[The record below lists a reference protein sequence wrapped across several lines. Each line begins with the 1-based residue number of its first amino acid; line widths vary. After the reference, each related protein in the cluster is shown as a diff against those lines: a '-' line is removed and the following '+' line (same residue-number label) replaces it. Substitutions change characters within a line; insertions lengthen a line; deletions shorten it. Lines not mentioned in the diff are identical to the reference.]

1 MTFFHSKYI
10 GHTLRRRGASGDTS
24 RIAAAV
30 AGARVDLNPHQVD
43 AALFALRSPLS
54 RGVLLAD
61 EVGLGKTIEAGLV
74 IAQRWAEGRR
84 RMLIVVPSNLRRQWH
99 QELAEKFFLP
109 AEIVEARSFQMAS
122 KSGVTRPFEPDD
134 AVVICS
140 YQFAR
145 NKAED
150 IATTPWDLVVIDEAH
165 RLRNVWKPGNVVATA
180 LKDAL
185 AGRPKILLTATPMQ
199 NSLLEL
205 FGLVSLID
213 DHVFGDLGS
222 FRERFMGPR
231 AALSELQA
239 RLNSVCH
246 RTLRRQVQAYVP
258 YTRRHA
264 QVEQFSLGAE
274 ERQLYDAVAS
284 YLSRAELHALPAQ
297 QRALTTMVLRK
308 LLASSSF
315 AIAGALET
323 MSKRLLAGLTGVPSE
338 DLETFDETMDEWGE
352 EASAD
357 AVPDRDAAA
366 IEAAELQEM
375 AKFAASIGQNAKGEA
390 LLSALKVAFEKANDL
405 GSAHKALIFTESRR
419 TQDYLTTLLRGSP
432 WGDEIVL
439 FNGSNTDPDSRKI
452 YQEWLERHRG
462 TDRVSGSRAADMRQA
477 LVDRF
482 RDRGKIMIATEAGAE
497 GINLQF
503 CALVVNYDLPWNPQ
517 RIEQRIGRCHRYG
530 QKHDVVV
537 VNFLNRDNAADQR
550 VHQLLAEKFSL
561 FEGVFG
567 ASDEVLGAIGSG
579 VDFERRVADIYQ
591 RCRHPAEITAAF
603 DALQAELAQEID
615 GEVSKTRI
623 KILEHFDDEVRER
636 LKATDAD
643 THAVLDRFERDL
655 MRLTAIELGED
666 ASWRSVDRF
675 SLLRGPKWAP
685 DIPLG
690 AYQGPRTLGDGHIY
704 RPSHP
709 LAQAAVQRACS
720 RDLAA
725 SELTFNLSGHS
736 GKISALERYLGRSG
750 WTTVEMLS
758 VEAGGE
764 GQDWVLHAG
773 VTDDGQVM
781 PSDAAERLWTVDAF
795 QGSTVTM
802 PASAMALLTD
812 VVSRAERSALD
823 AAQSRHAALLAEE
836 ERKLDN
842 WADDLKIGLER
853 EIREIDRLVA
863 DARRLATASLTLEQ
877 KLEAQRAVRAL
888 EQQRNQKRKRL
899 FEAQDE
905 IDIRRGDLI
914 AAIEARLTA
923 KVSKRQLFICRW
935 RIV

>member
-1 MTFFHSKYI
+1 MTHFHSKYLAHAL
-10 GHTLRRRGASGDTS
+10 GRRGAAGETS

-43 AALFALRSPLS
+43 AALFALRSPFS

-84 RMLIVVPSNLRRQWH
+84 RILIIVPSNLRRQWH

-109 AEIVEARSFQMAS
+109 AEIIEARSFQTADKSRAS
-122 KSGVTRPFEPDD
+122 RPFEPDE

-145 NKAED
+145 NKAD
-150 IATTPWDLVVIDEAH
+150 VIAGTQWDLVVIDEAH
-165 RLRNVWKPGNVVATA
+165 RLRNVWKPGNVVASA

-205 FGLVSLID
+205 YGLVSLID
-213 DHVFGDLGS
+213 DHVFGDIGS

-231 AALSELQA
+231 AALSDLKE
-239 RLNSVCH
+239 RLSKVSH

-264 QVEQFSLGAE
+264 IVEQFSLGVE
-274 ERQLYDAVAS
+274 ERQLYDAVAA
-284 YLSRAELHALPAQ
+284 YLARADLHALPAR

-323 MSKRLLAGLTGVPSE
+323 MAKRLLAGQTALPSE
-338 DLETFDETMDEWGE
+338 DLETFDETLDEWGE
-352 EASAD
+352 DATAG

-366 IEAAELQEM
+366 IEAAELQDM
-375 AKFAASIGQNAKGEA
+375 ATFAASIGQNAKGAA
-390 LLSALKVAFEKANDL
+390 LLSALKIAFQKANDL
-405 GSAHKALIFTESRR
+405 GAAQKALIFTESRR
-419 TQDYLTTLLRGSP
+419 TQDYLADLLRGTP

-439 FNGSNTDPDSRKI
+439 FNGSNTDPESRRI
-452 YQEWLERHRG
+452 YQDWLERHHG
-462 TDRVSGSRAADMRQA
+462 TDRVTGSRAADMRQA

-482 RDRGKIMIATEAGAE
+482 RERGKIMIATEAGAE

-591 RCRHPAEITAAF
+591 RCRHPEDITAAF
-603 DALQAELAQEID
+603 DALQAELSDEID
-615 GEVSKTRI
+615 SEISRTRVR
-623 KILEHFDDEVRER
+623 ILEHFDDEVRER
-636 LKATDAD
+636 LKATEAD

-655 MRLTAIELGED
+655 MRLTAIELGDD
-666 ASWRSVDRF
+666 AAWHSADRF
-675 SLLRGPKWAP
+675 RLLRAPDWAP
-685 DIPLG
+685 DLPPG
-690 AYQGPRTLGDGHIY
+690 DYHGPRTAGDGHIY
-704 RPSHP
+704 RPGHP
-709 LAQAAVQRACS
+709 LAQAALQRAGA
-720 RDLAA
+720 RDLAPA
-725 SELTFNLSGHS
+725 ELTFTLSGHP
-736 GKISALERYLGRSG
+736 GKISALERYLGRAG
-750 WTTVEMLS
+750 WAMVDMLC
-758 VEAGGE
+758 VDAGGE
-764 GQDWVLHAG
+764 GQDWLLEAV

-781 PSDAAERLWTVDAF
+781 AADAAERLWTVAAV
-795 QGSTVTM
+795 QGGAVTP
-802 PASAMALLTD
+802 PAPAIALLAEE
-812 VVSRAERSALD
+812 VARARRTALD
-823 AAQSRHAALLAEE
+823 AAQTRHAALLAEE

-842 WADDLKIGLER
+842 WADDLKLGLER
-853 EIREIDRLVA
+853 DLREIDRLVS
-863 DARRLATASLTLEQ
+863 DARRLATASLTLDQ
-877 KLEAQRAVRAL
+877 KLAAQKAVRAL
-888 EQQRNQKRKRL
+888 EQERNQKRKSL
-899 FEAQDE
+899 FDAQDR
-905 IDIRRGDLI
+905 IDSRRGDLI
-914 AAIEARLTA
+914 AGIEARLTA
-923 KVSKRQLFICRW
+923 KISQKQVFVCRW
-935 RIV
+935 RIA

>member
-1 MTFFHSKYI
+1 MTFFHSKYL
-10 GHTLRRRGASGDTS
+10 GHTLRRRDASGDTS
-24 RIAAAV
+24 RIAAAI

-43 AALFALRSPLS
+43 AALFALRSPLG

-84 RMLIVVPSNLRRQWH
+84 RILIIVPSNLRRQWH
-99 QELAEKFFLP
+99 QEMAEKFFLP
-109 AEIVEARSFQMAS
+109 SEIVEARSFQMAS
-122 KSGVTRPFEPDD
+122 RSGVTRPFEPDD

-140 YQFAR
+140 YQFASNR
-145 NKAED
+145 AED
-150 IATTPWDLVVIDEAH
+150 IARTPWDLVVIDEAH

-185 AGRPKILLTATPMQ
+185 AGRPKILVTATPMQ

-213 DHVFGDLGS
+213 DHVFGDIGS
-222 FRERFMGPR
+222 FRERFMGSR

-264 QVEQFSLGAE
+264 LVEQFSLGVE

-323 MSKRLLAGLTGVPSE
+323 MSKRLLAGLTDMPLE
-338 DLETFDETMDEWGE
+338 DLETFDETLDEWGE
-352 EASAD
+352 EATAD
-357 AVPDRDAAA
+357 AVLDSDAAK
-366 IEAAELQEM
+366 IEAFELQEM

-405 GSAHKALIFTESRR
+405 GAAHKALIFTESRR
-419 TQDYLTTLLRGSP
+419 TQDYLTALLRGSP
-432 WGDEIVL
+432 WGDEIVM

-462 TDRVSGSRAADMRQA
+462 TDRVTGSRAADMRQA

-482 RDRGKIMIATEAGAE
+482 RERGKIMIATEAGAE

-579 VDFERRVADIYQ
+579 VDFERRVAEIYQ
-591 RCRHPAEITAAF
+591 QCRHPADITAAF

-636 LKATDAD
+636 LKSTDAD
-643 THAVLDRFERDL
+643 TTAVLDRFERDL

-675 SLLRGPKWAP
+675 SLLRRPKWAP

-690 AYQGPRTLGDGHIY
+690 AYQGPRTLAGGHIY
-704 RPSHP
+704 RPGHP

-720 RDLAA
+720 RELAA
-725 SELTFNLSGHS
+725 SELTFNLSGHP

-764 GQDWVLHAG
+764 GQDWVLHAA

-802 PASAMALLTD
+802 PASAMTLLTD

-888 EQQRNQKRKRL
+888 EQQRSQKRKSL
-899 FEAQDE
+899 FEAQDQ

-914 AAIEARLTA
+914 AGIEARLTA

>member
-1 MTFFHSKYI
+1 MTLFHSKYL
-10 GHTLRRRGASGDTS
+10 GHSLGRRGSSGETS

-30 AGARVDLNPHQVD
+30 AGACVDLNPHQVD

-84 RMLIVVPSNLRRQWH
+84 RILIIVPSNLRRQWH

-109 AEIVEARSFQMAS
+109 SEIIEARSFQVAN
-122 KSGVTRPFEPDD
+122 KAGGARPFEPDD

-145 NKAED
+145 NKAVE
-150 IATTPWDLVVIDEAH
+150 IARTPWDLVVIDEAH
-165 RLRNVWKPGNVVATA
+165 RLRNVWKPGNVVAAA

-185 AGRPKILLTATPMQ
+185 AGRPKILLTATPLQ

-222 FRERFMGPR
+222 FRERFMGPG
-231 AALSELQA
+231 AALPELQA

-264 QVEQFSLGAE
+264 LVEQFSLGANE
-274 ERQLYDAVAS
+274 KELYDRVAS
-284 YLSRAELHALPAQ
+284 YLTRDELQALPAQ

-308 LLASSSF
+308 LLASSSY

-323 MSKRLLAGLTGVPSE
+323 MSKRLIAGLASVPSE
-338 DLETFDETMDEWGE
+338 DLDSFDGTLDEWDV
-352 EASAD
+352 EATPD
-357 AVPDRDAAA
+357 RVPDRQAAEK
-366 IEAAELQEM
+366 EAAELQEM
-375 AKFAASIGQNAKGEA
+375 ASFAASIGQNAKGEA
-390 LLSALKVAFEKANDL
+390 LLAALKIAFAKAQDL
-405 GSAHKALIFTESRR
+405 GAAQKALIFTESRR
-419 TQDYLTTLLRGSP
+419 TQDYLMELLRVSL

-439 FNGSNTDPDSRKI
+439 FNGSNTDQDSRKI

-462 TDRVSGSRAADMRQA
+462 TERISGSRTADMRQA

-482 RDRGKIMIATEAGAE
+482 RERGKIMIATEAGAE

-579 VDFERRVADIYQ
+579 VDFERRVAEIYQ

-603 DALQAELAQEID
+603 DALQAELAPEID
-615 GEVSKTRI
+615 AEITETRT

-666 ASWRSVDRF
+666 ASWQDLDRF
-675 SLLRGPKWAP
+675 TLLRQPTWGP

-690 AYQGPRTLGDGHIY
+690 AYLGPRTNGIGHIY
-704 RPSHP
+704 RPAHP
-709 LAQAAVQRACS
+709 LAQAAVKRARS
-720 RDLAA
+720 HELAA
-725 SELTFNLSGHS
+725 AELTFNFTGHP
-736 GKISALERYLGRSG
+736 GKISALERFLGRSG
-750 WTTVEMLS
+750 WASVEMLS

-764 GQDWVLHAG
+764 GQDWLLHAAF
-773 VTDDGQVM
+773 TDDGQAM
-781 PSDAAERLWTVDAF
+781 PPDAVERLWTVDAV
-795 QGSTVTM
+795 QGSPVTV
-802 PASAMALLTD
+802 PASAAALLADEIART
-812 VVSRAERSALD
+812 ERVALNT
-823 AAQSRHAALLAEE
+823 AQSRHAALLAEE

-842 WADDLKIGLER
+842 WADDLKIGLEG

-877 KLEAQRAVRAL
+877 KLEAQKAVRSL
-888 EQQRNQKRKRL
+888 EQQRNQKRKNL
-899 FEAQDE
+899 FDAQDQ

-914 AAIEARLTA
+914 AGIEARLTA
-923 KVSKRQLFICRW
+923 NVSKRQLFICRW

>member
-1 MTFFHSKYI
+1 MTVFHSKYI
-10 GHTLRRRGASGDTS
+10 GHALGRRGAPGDTS

-30 AGARVDLNPHQVD
+30 AAACVDLNPHQVD

-84 RMLIVVPSNLRRQWH
+84 RILIIVPSNLRRQWH

-109 AEIVEARSFQMAS
+109 SEILEARSFYNAG
-122 KSGVTRPFEPDD
+122 KTGGTRPFEPND

-150 IATTPWDLVVIDEAH
+150 IARTPWDLVVIDEAH

-185 AGRPKILLTATPMQ
+185 AGRPKILLTATPLQ

-231 AALSELQA
+231 AALPELQE

-264 QVEQFSLGAE
+264 LVEQFSLGVK

-284 YLSRAELHALPAQ
+284 YLSRDELQALPAQ

-323 MSKRLLAGLTGVPSE
+323 MSKRLLAGLTSVPSE
-338 DLETFDETMDEWGE
+338 DLETFDETMDEWGVDPT
-352 EASAD
+352 AD
-357 AVPDRDAAA
+357 AVPDQDAAA

-375 AKFAASIGQNAKGEA
+375 ATFAASIGQNAKGDA
-390 LLSALKVAFEKANDL
+390 LLSALKVAFAKASEL
-405 GSAHKALIFTESRR
+405 GSAQKALIFTESRR
-419 TQDYLTTLLRGSP
+419 TQDYLLALLRGSP

-452 YQEWLERHRG
+452 YHEWLERHRG
-462 TDRVSGSRAADMRQA
+462 TDRISGSRTADMRQA

-482 RDRGKIMIATEAGAE
+482 RERGKIMIATEAGAE

-591 RCRHPAEITAAF
+591 RCRHPEDISAAF
-603 DALQAELAQEID
+603 DALQAELAPEID
-615 GEVSKTRI
+615 AEITQTRT

-643 THAVLDRFERDL
+643 THAVLDRYERDL
-655 MRLTAIELGED
+655 MRLTAIELGEH
-666 ASWRSVDRF
+666 ASWQSVDRF
-675 SLLRGPKWAP
+675 TLLRTPKWGP
-685 DIPLG
+685 DIPPG
-690 AYQGPRTLGDGHIY
+690 AYRGPRTIGDGHIY
-704 RPSHP
+704 RPGHP
-709 LAQAAVQRACS
+709 LAQAAIQRACS

-725 SELTFNLSGHS
+725 SELRFDLTRHP
-736 GKISALERYLGRSG
+736 GKISALERYMGQSG
-750 WTTVEMLS
+750 WTTVELLS

-764 GQDWVLHAG
+764 GQDWLLHAA
-773 VTDDGQVM
+773 VTDDGQTL
-781 PSDAAERLWTVDAF
+781 PTDAAERMWTVD
-795 QGSTVTM
+795 GVLEGRVSV
-802 PASAMALLTD
+802 PDSAMSLLTD
-812 VVSRAERSALD
+812 EVSRSERSALD
-823 AAQSRHAALLAEE
+823 AAQARHAALLAEE

-853 EIREIDRLVA
+853 DIREIDRLVA
-863 DARRLATASLTLEQ
+863 DARRLASASLTLEQ
-877 KLEAQRAVRAL
+877 KLEAQKAVRAL
-888 EQQRNQKRKRL
+888 EQQRNQKRKSL
-899 FEAQDE
+899 FDAQDE

-914 AAIEARLTA
+914 AGIEARLTA
-923 KVSKRQLFICRW
+923 KISKKQLFMCRW
-935 RIV
+935 RIE